1 MKKINNSAAARPVLI
16 TGGAGFI
23 GTNLA
28 DRLLRRGQ
36 SVIIYDNLS
45 RPGVQKNLRWL
56 QSVHGSRVHAEIA
69 DVRDAHKLRAAVTRA
84 SAVFHFAAQV
94 AVTSS
99 LIDPRHDFEVNV
111 MGTFNVLEAL
121 RAQQDPK
128 PLIFTSTNK
137 VYGSLDHIALRQN
150 GIRYEPTDANSRM
163 KGVDENLPLDFHS
176 PYGCSKGA
184 ADQYIIDY
192 ARTYGLPAVVF
203 RMSCIYGPHQ
213 CGNEDQGWVAHFLI
227 RAIEEQPITLYG
239 DGMQV
244 RDVLFVEDLVDA
256 FLLAHANVD
265 RLAGQAFNIGGGPNN
280 TTSLLEL
287 LKLIGD
293 LNKAVPDVCF
303 DEWRVGDQQYYVSN
317 TRKFREATGWSP
329 RVSVRQGVKRL
340 YEWLLQNREGRRL
353 PVASKQLVVQK
364 GELL

>member
-1 MKKINNSAAARPVLI
+1 
-16 TGGAGFI
+16 
-23 GTNLA
+23 
-28 DRLLRRGQ
+28 
-36 SVIIYDNLS
+36 
-45 RPGVQKNLRWL
+45 
-56 QSVHGSRVHAEIA
+56 
-69 DVRDAHKLRAAVTRA
+69 
-84 SAVFHFAAQV
+84 
-94 AVTSS
+94 
-99 LIDPRHDFEVNV
+99 
-111 MGTFNVLEAL
+111 
-121 RAQQDPK
+121 
-128 PLIFTSTNK
+128 
-137 VYGSLDHIALRQN
+137 
-150 GIRYEPTDANSRM
+150 
-163 KGVDENLPLDFHS
+163 
-176 PYGCSKGA
+176 
-184 ADQYIIDY
+184 
-192 ARTYGLPAVVF
+192 
-203 RMSCIYGPHQ
+203 
-213 CGNEDQGWVAHFLI
+213 
-227 RAIEEQPITLYG
+227 
-239 DGMQV
+239 MQV